1 MNNQLSISGLGNKI
15 ELFHLLPVC
24 SGSMRKITRHNR
36 TLVFLPTWRL
46 VVVFGMYCAPLT
58 QIGAWVIFTI
68 EQKPIHPAGDL
79 LLIIGAIVTALL
91 GHMFGRKDLQRI
103 RNLGGQLEVTRA
115 QGLVVAVCCGMVP
128 GILLLLVILSGI

>member
-1 MNNQLSISGLGNKI
+1 
-15 ELFHLLPVC
+15 
-24 SGSMRKITRHNR
+24 
-36 TLVFLPTWRL
+36 
-46 VVVFGMYCAPLT
+46 MYCVPLT

-68 EQKPIHPAGDL
+68 EQKPLHPVGDL
-79 LLIIGAIVTALL
+79 LLIIGAIVTALF
-91 GHMFGRKDLQRI
+91 GQMFGRKDLQRI